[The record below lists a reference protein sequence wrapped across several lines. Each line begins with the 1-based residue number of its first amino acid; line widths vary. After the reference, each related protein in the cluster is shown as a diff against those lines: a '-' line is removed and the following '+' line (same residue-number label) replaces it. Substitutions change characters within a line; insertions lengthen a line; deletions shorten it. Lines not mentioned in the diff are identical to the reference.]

1 MKLSDVSEIFIGI
14 LVKREEKKGG
24 EYQFA
29 IFDLKNYENNE
40 NEYDI
45 VETDKNLEYKLT
57 KKGDLIFRLVYPN
70 KIIYIDKK
78 LQGMLVSSQWC
89 IIRPQKINA
98 KFLKWYLESDEGK
111 ENILTNISGSTV
123 QKISVQSLKMLEI
136 PEITLQQQ
144 KKLEDIIE
152 LWKKEKKILLEIIN
166 SKELLYKNLIEEFVK
181 KENKAEKA

>member
-1 MKLSDVSEIFIGI
+1 MRLSVVTEIFIGI
-14 LVKREEKKGG
+14 LIKREEKING
-24 EYQFA
+24 EYQFP

-45 VETDKNLEYKLT
+45 IETDKDLEYKLT

-70 KIIYIDKK
+70 KVIYIDNN
-78 LQGMLVSSQWC
+78 LEGMIVSSQWC
-89 IIRPQKINA
+89 VIRPNKINA

-111 ENILTNISGSTV
+111 RNILTNVSGSTV

-136 PEITLQQQ
+136 PEIDLEKQ

-166 SKELLYKNLIEEFVK
+166 SKELLYKNLISEFI
-181 KENKAEKA
+181 ENETKVGNV

>member
-14 LVKREEKKGG
+14 LVKREEKQGG
-24 EYQFA
+24 EYKFP
-29 IFDLKNYENNE
+29 IFDLKNYENYE

-45 VETDKNLEYKLT
+45 IETNKDLEYKLT
-57 KKGDLIFRLVYPN
+57 KEGDLIFRLVYPN
-70 KIIYIDKK
+70 KVIYIDKE

-89 IIRPQKINA
+89 VIRPHGINV

-111 ENILTNISGSTV
+111 GNILTNISGSTV

-136 PEITLQQQ
+136 PEINLEKQ

-166 SKELLYKNLIEEFVK
+166 SKDLLYKNLIEEFVK